1 MLLGTDSILL
11 RQMEETTHSY
21 HEVKPSDQ
29 LAGLDHNHSH
39 FVLVQDE
46 DGSTFGA
53 ESALRGEFEKCLGAA
68 VAKHAT
74 SNEEK
79 TKKTTDSEKTDM
91 RSLKPTKKMTDNEN
105 KKTHMR
111 SLKHTQSVLRGQP
124 EEHKEEQR
132 PVPVVSICGT
142 EPCNYRS
149 LNHARAHQTQASVL
163 STLQDKYPAFSSS
176 QRLLYSMLSSNQ
188 STSHV
193 ISPS

>member
-11 RQMEETTHSY
+11 RQTEETTHSY

-39 FVLVQDE
+39 FVLVEDE

-68 VAKHAT
+68 VAEHARSNEEKTT

-79 TKKTTDSEKTDM
+79 TKKMTDSEKT
-91 RSLKPTKKMTDNEN
+91 RSLKRTKKMTDNEN

-111 SLKHTQSVLRGQP
+111 SLKHTQSVIR
-124 EEHKEEQR
+124 
-132 PVPVVSICGT
+132 
-142 EPCNYRS
+142 
-149 LNHARAHQTQASVL
+149 ARMTDCVC
-163 STLQDKYPAFSSS
+163 FSE
-176 QRLLYSMLSSNQ
+176 R
-188 STSHV
+188 
-193 ISPS
+193 I

>member
-1 MLLGTDSILL
+1 
-11 RQMEETTHSY
+11 
-21 HEVKPSDQ
+21 VKPSKQ

-39 FVLVQDE
+39 FVLVEDE

-68 VAKHAT
+68 VAEHARSNEEKTT

-79 TKKTTDSEKTDM
+79 
-91 RSLKPTKKMTDNEN
+91 TKKMTDNEN

-124 EEHKEEQR
+124 EEPKEEQR

-142 EPCNYRS
+142 EPC
-149 LNHARAHQTQASVL
+149 T
-163 STLQDKYPAFSSS
+163 
-176 QRLLYSMLSSNQ
+176 
-188 STSHV
+188 
-193 ISPS
+193 

>member
-53 ESALRGEFEKCLGAA
+53 ENALRGEFEKCLGAA

-79 TKKTTDSEKTDM
+79 TT
-91 RSLKPTKKMTDNEN
+91 KMTDIE
-105 KKTHMR
+105 KTHMR
-111 SLKHTQSVLRGQP
+111 SLKRTQSHIRGQP

-163 STLQDKYPAFSSS
+163 STL
-176 QRLLYSMLSSNQ
+176 
-188 STSHV
+188 
-193 ISPS
+193 

>member
-1 MLLGTDSILL
+1 VLLGTDSILL
-11 RQMEETTHSY
+11 RQTEETTHSY

-29 LAGLDHNHSH
+29 LVRLDHNHSH

-79 TKKTTDSEKTDM
+79 TTKMTDIEKTYM
-91 RSLKPTKKMTDNEN
+91 RSLK
-105 KKTHMR
+105 R
-111 SLKHTQSVLRGQP
+111 TQSAIRGQP

-163 STLQDKYPAFSSS
+163 STL
-176 QRLLYSMLSSNQ
+176 
-188 STSHV
+188 
-193 ISPS
+193 